1 MFQCTNISRFEVEI
15 HLLILTLVFIVVS
28 FWSSHHVLT
37 WLFSILS
44 INSLTTS
51 SSPWLGLSSTLVHHR
66 SDWRGWRLARLCVMS
81 QLISTPE
88 TLFFLVTVDT
98 GMSANWNKGHA
109 ACRSHLVRLPLN
121 KLSFLQ
127 KPSSLDIPALPRLS
141 CGELHGSERPGVRCQ
156 SVSACAQKPL
166 YLLPLAE
173 CQAANCTGRATCV
186 PFCDAI
192 NSKSVIQ
199 SLKIWEFSKFMIIN
213 QLQTLYIIDCSGLLL
228 FLPGSSLLS
237 SISLY
242 PVNTVRTAGCPA
254 DCGQRLWKYEEG
266 KSLNVTC
273 ITGYQRQDVARH
285 PPMVCNEGPRL

>member
-1 MFQCTNISRFEVEI
+1 MTRVEFHISASQKRLEGMTVGKALWCRSSFQ
-15 HLLILTLVFIVVS
+15 HL
-28 FWSSHHVLT
+28 
-37 WLFSILS
+37 
-44 INSLTTS
+44 
-51 SSPWLGLSSTLVHHR
+51 
-66 SDWRGWRLARLCVMS
+66 RLCSSWWQWTPAWVATKTKVT
-81 QLISTPE
+81 QLVGHTWCDCHST
-88 TLFFLVTVDT
+88 
-98 GMSANWNKGHA
+98 N
-109 ACRSHLVRLPLN
+109 C
-121 KLSFLQ
+121 LSFRSQVL
-127 KPSSLDIPALPRLS
+127 STFLHYRGFHVESCTALRGQVFAVS
-141 CGELHGSERPGVRCQ
+141 Q

-166 YLLPLAE
+166 YLLLLAE

-186 PFCDAI
+186 PCCDAI
-192 NSKSVIQ
+192 NSQSVNQ
-199 SLKIWEFSKFMIIN
+199 SLKIWEFSKFMLIN

-285 PPMVCNEGPRL
+285 PPMVCNEGPRLQSSLTWPSSISR